1 MLPGARLWKYPLSIP
16 ETVLH
21 VSLTEFQTI
30 GLLALGLAAI
40 SAIARGFW
48 LYRASL
54 TWPTADGVITRID
67 IERRQDA
74 GIHGGHYFR
83 ATFSYDFH
91 DPAANRLHGSWYTN
105 FSSEEEARQFSE
117 RELPVGKR
125 VVVRFNPKKTAFNDL
140 ELDSWT
146 YSGDRPTSLSI

>member
-1 MLPGARLWKYPLSIP
+1 MYRGQ
-16 ETVLH
+16 
-21 VSLTEFQTI
+21 EFQTI

-48 LYRASL
+48 LYRAAL

-67 IERRQDA
+67 IERRRDA
-74 GIHGGHYFR
+74 SVHGGHYFC
-83 ATFSYDFH
+83 ATFSYDFR
-91 DPAANRLHGSWYTN
+91 DPVANRLYGSWYKN
-105 FSSEEEARQFSE
+105 FSSEEEARQFSD

-125 VVVRFNPKKTAFNDL
+125 VVVRFNPKNPTLNDL

-146 YSGDRPTSLSI
+146 YTGDRPTSLSI

>member
-1 MLPGARLWKYPLSIP
+1 MIRGLHLP
-16 ETVLH
+16 
-21 VSLTEFQTI
+21 TI

-40 SAIARGFW
+40 AAIARGFW

-67 IERRQDA
+67 IERQSD
-74 GIHGGHYFR
+74 GSIHGGHYFC
-83 ATFSYDFH
+83 ATFSYDFR
-91 DPAANRLHGSWYTN
+91 DPTKNRLQGNWHKN

-117 RELPVGKR
+117 RELPVGKH
-125 VVVRFNPKKTAFNDL
+125 VVVRFNPKDPAFNDL

-146 YSGDRPTSLSI
+146 YSGDRPISLSI

>member
-1 MLPGARLWKYPLSIP
+1 MFRGP
-16 ETVLH
+16 
-21 VSLTEFQTI
+21 EFQTI
-30 GLLALGLAAI
+30 GFLALGLAAI

-67 IERRQDA
+67 IERERDA
-74 GIHGGHYFR
+74 SIHGGHYFC
-83 ATFSYDFH
+83 ATFSYDFRGA
-91 DPAANRLHGSWYTN
+91 AANRLHGSWYKN

-125 VVVRFNPKKTAFNDL
+125 VVVRFNPKNPAFNEL

>member
-1 MLPGARLWKYPLSIP
+1 MYR
-16 ETVLH
+16 VQ
-21 VSLTEFQTI
+21 EFQTL

-40 SAIARGFW
+40 SAIAW

-67 IERRQDA
+67 IERCRDA
-74 GIHGGHYFR
+74 SIHGGHYFC

-91 DPAANRLHGSWYTN
+91 DPAANRLYGSWYKN
-105 FSSEEEARQFSE
+105 FSNEEEARRFSE

-125 VVVRFNPKKTAFNDL
+125 VVVRFNPKNPAFNDL

>member
-1 MLPGARLWKYPLSIP
+1 MDRA
-16 ETVLH
+16 H
-21 VSLTEFQTI
+21 EFQTI
-30 GLLALGLAAI
+30 GLLTLGLAAI

-74 GIHGGHYFR
+74 SPHGGHYFC

-91 DPAANRLHGSWYTN
+91 DAAANRLYGSWYKN

-125 VVVRFNPKKTAFNDL
+125 VVVRFNPKNPTLNDL

-146 YSGDRPTSLSI
+146 YTGDRPTSLSI

>member
-1 MLPGARLWKYPLSIP
+1 MYRAHAFQI
-16 ETVLH
+16 TVW
-21 VSLTEFQTI
+21 
-30 GLLALGLAAI
+30 LLAGSALI

-54 TWPTADGVITRID
+54 TWPTADGVITRIG
-67 IERRQDA
+67 IERKRDS
-74 GIHGGHYFR
+74 GMVSGPYFC
-83 ATFSYDFH
+83 ATFSYDFR
-91 DPAANRLHGSWYTN
+91 DPAGNRLSGSWYKN
-105 FSSEEEARQFSE
+105 FSSEEDAREFSE

-125 VVVRFNPKKTAFNDL
+125 VVVRFNPKNPAFNDL